1 MSELAS
7 VARVAYEAV
16 GLSDFQADNARAEA
30 SYRSSVGGMSDE
42 AIKFRLAQDRLQR
55 TLQKG
60 PSAFREQAR
69 AEIAL
74 RNAER
79 QLRGE
84 TDSLTRSQERNRRGI
99 VGLRGSLVGLAASYI
114 GAQGIINLTR
124 ASVNAAR
131 DEELVMGQTRVAI
144 EARGEAY
151 DRIAPKLAR
160 QIRLVQRLG
169 FDDEELAKSFQTLS
183 GSAGSLEEAMAQLN
197 LVAGVA
203 RGRYIDLESA
213 TQVVNKANLGMS
225 GALRRIG
232 IDVDKNASRVQLLTA
247 LNERYGRSAVEA
259 ADSGAAAADRFSVA
273 IEETQESIGR
283 GLAPTVADLSDRVT
297 KWINVAENQEE
308 LQRRVNDAVEKGET
322 AVRGIARG
330 LGIAEAATRP
340 LVSALGGLENV
351 ITAITLLW
359 AANKAKALLG
369 FAGIATASRA
379 TSARMIADAT
389 AAGRA
394 WDIATRPRVMPVATM
409 GGGVPGGAGGRGAIP
424 GTSGRFGGGLV
435 GVGAVVLGTAL
446 LGDLGG
452 APSLREQQRR
462 VSDVARVDPKAAL
475 RLARDF
481 AREFGSPLTD
491 LLDRNPFGASGL
503 TAPNRDPVGSR
514 GDRDRPNM
522 GRAVPTPPTRGSGG
536 GRGRFTFNRYSALMS
551 GLDEDAL
558 DAAATP
564 GSSDDVRIER
574 ARLALARR
582 ALRELELTRD
592 QRMAVKNER
601 NRALQAIAAIEQA
614 SDQEAAQIREERE
627 RKAAERKRKERERL
641 NRILDQAE
649 KVAERRGDLFAGV
662 ASRSDSRA
670 GLRQLALRGVKGTVT
685 ALKEGEGKPVTAA
698 ELRRILHDL
707 MKDLNSLREFGS
719 NFAEGS
725 AAERTAT
732 HASAQTDIL
741 MEMSRQQGMLIRG
754 QWHPGAQYAGNELA
768 VAGTGV
774 GF

>member
-7 VARVAYEAV
+7 VARVAFEAT
-16 GLSDFQADNARAEA
+16 GLADFAADNARAEA

-60 PSAFREQAR
+60 PSAYREQAR

-297 KWINVAENQEE
+297 KWLSVAENQEE
-308 LQRRVNDAVEKGET
+308 LQRRVNQAVKTGESVVSGFL
-322 AVRGIARG
+322 AVVDRVEPVAGR
-330 LGIAEAATRP
+330 AAD
-340 LVSALGGLENV
+340 ALGGLDRAVE
-351 ITAITLLW
+351 TLLVLGILRKSQRALAGLRGLATGFGLVG
-359 AANKAKALLG
+359 AAALR
-369 FAGIATASRA
+369 AEATSSRA
-379 TSARMIADAT
+379 LTGIGVSAT
-389 AAGRA
+389 AAQTKVTGLRGSLLGLGGLGS
-394 WDIATRPRVMPVATM
+394 IAVSIGLTQAGQEVPS
-409 GGGVPGGAGGRGAIP
+409 GGGEP
-424 GTSGRFGGGLV
+424 GTV
-435 GVGAVVLGTAL
+435 TT
-446 LGDLGG
+446 LGDTAGL
-452 APSLREQQRR
+452 
-462 VSDVARVDPKAAL
+462 L
-475 RLARDF
+475 RLARAGKLSIETIRRLEAEGKIAPKVADKL
-481 AREFGSPLTD
+481 ARATPGAWPSGPGGPGGLTPRPSSRPPRAPSTRPRTITD
-491 LLDRNPFGASGL
+491 ILLDEARAGT
-503 TAPNRDPVGSR
+503 TAGTSDDLRFKR
-514 GDRDRPNM
+514 ERRDRVQRQIDELERRKNLTKQQKERLAQLYGELAGVQGEIEALVDAGEERIAEQKAAAASKRAAKRAAEQARL
-522 GRAVPTPPTRGSGG
+522 GRI
-536 GRGRFTFNRYSALMS
+536 
-551 GLDEDAL
+551 L
-558 DAAATP
+558 DAA
-564 GSSDDVRIER
+564 ER
-574 ARLALARR
+574 
-582 ALRELELTRD
+582 
-592 QRMAVKNER
+592 Q
-601 NRALQAIAAIEQA
+601 
-614 SDQEAAQIREERE
+614 
-627 RKAAERKRKERERL
+627 
-641 NRILDQAE
+641 
-649 KVAERRGDLFAGV
+649 AERRGDLFA
-662 ASRSDSRA
+662 RA
-670 GLRQLALRGVKGTVT
+670 GIRGAWNAGSMREAALRGVKPTLDALAKSEKPLTKADVREAILD
-685 ALKEGEGKPVTAA
+685 ALKQTNA
-698 ELRRILHDL
+698 
-707 MKDLNSLREFGS
+707 LREFGS

-741 MEMSRQQGMLIRG
+741 MEQNRKLDRMVADG
-754 QWHPGAQYAGNELA
+754 WHPGARAAAAEFS
-768 VAGTGV
+768 VIGTGV
-774 GF
+774 AY